1 MVQKRSRLSRSS
13 EFQRVYRQGTS
24 KASRFLVLY
33 YFEHPSGAVSTEPRL
48 GLSVS
53 KKVGGAVVRN
63 RVKRLLREA
72 FQESAP
78 RLSRRHDYVLIARP
92 PIAELAERQARGEK
106 RLVHEALDEL
116 LRSAGVM
123 TATEATGTE

>member
-1 MVQKRSRLSRSS
+1 MVRKRPRLSRSS
-13 EFQRVYRQGTS
+13 DFQRVYRQGTS

-33 YFEHPSGAVSTEPRL
+33 YFEHPPGAAEQEPRL

-72 FQESAP
+72 FHECAP
-78 RLSRRHDYVLIARP
+78 RLSSQYDYVVIARP
-92 PIAELAERQARGEK
+92 PVAELAERQARGEK
-106 RLVHEALDEL
+106 RLVHDALRGL
-116 LRSAGVM
+116 LQDAGLLDAPESATVP
-123 TATEATGTE
+123 

>member
-1 MVQKRSRLSRSS
+1 MARKRPRLSRAS

-24 KASRFLVLY
+24 TASRFLVLY
-33 YFEHPSGAVSTEPRL
+33 YFEHPPGMPATEPRL

-72 FQESAP
+72 FRECSP

-92 PIAELAERQARGEK
+92 PIAELADRQARGEK
-106 RLVHEALDEL
+106 RLVHDALHDL
-116 LRSAGVM
+116 LESAGVFEASEAA
-123 TATEATGTE
+123 ATS